1 MKIIMKQTVDF
12 IATLA
17 MNGDQNALD
26 KIMYLKVNI
35 VSEKDKYFILGD
47 E

>member
-1 MKIIMKQTVDF
+1 MKQTVDF
-12 IATLA
+12 IAMLA
-17 MNGDQNALD
+17 MNGDQSALD
-26 KIMYLKVNI
+26 KIMYLKANI